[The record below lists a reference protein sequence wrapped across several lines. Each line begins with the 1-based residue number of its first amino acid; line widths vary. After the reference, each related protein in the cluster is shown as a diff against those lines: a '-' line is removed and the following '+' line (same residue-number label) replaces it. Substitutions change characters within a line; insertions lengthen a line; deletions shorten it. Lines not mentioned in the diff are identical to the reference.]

1 MRKILFTG
9 TNKAVLVD
17 YKLGPLQAGYVRVRH
32 LYSLISAGTEK
43 YAIGSMT
50 EKPKNIQP
58 GYCAVGRIEQGGET
72 CGFKKNDIVFTHGT
86 HVDVIDVL
94 AETARKLFIP
104 VDSKFAKQATFLQL
118 GKVAIHGL
126 HRVNIN
132 IGDWIV
138 VFGLGVVGNL
148 TAQLAALNSANR
160 VLAVDPVATRRQIAE
175 NIGIKTLDSK
185 QPDKIDQIKDITGG
199 GANVIVETSG
209 NEEALV
215 KSFKIAAYGAQ
226 ISLVGGHY
234 GIRRL
239 DMKTD
244 FQNKELAI
252 FGARRVDVLA
262 DSTNNDF
269 WTVVKCDEEFYKM
282 IKNGQIDVK
291 PLITHYVKPEDV
303 LQIYNKLIN
312 NDPEIVATIFIWHEE

>member
-1 MRKILFTG
+1 MRKILFSG
-9 TNKAVLVD
+9 TNRVELVD

-32 LYSLISAGTEK
+32 LYSLISAGTE
-43 YAIGSMT
+43 ICMLGGMLG
-50 EKPKNIQP
+50 KPEDIQP
-58 GYCAVGRIEQGGET
+58 GYCAVGRVEQGGET
-72 CGFKKNDIVFTHGT
+72 CGFKKNDIVFTHGP
-86 HVDVIDVL
+86 HADVIDVL
-94 AETARKLFIP
+94 AENARKTFIP
-104 VDSKFAKQATFLQL
+104 VDSRFAKQATFLQL

-148 TAQLAALNSANR
+148 TAQLAALSSANR
-160 VLAVDPVATRRQIAE
+160 VLAIDPVATRRQIVE
-175 NIGIKTLDSK
+175 KYGIKTLDSQ
-185 QPDKIDQIKDITGG
+185 QPDMIDQIKDITGG

-209 NEEALV
+209 NEEALA

-252 FGARRVDVLA
+252 FGARRVDVIT
-262 DSTNNDF
+262 DSTDNDS
-269 WTVVKCDEEFYKM
+269 WTVIKCAKEFYKM
-282 IKNGQIDVK
+282 IENGQIDVES
-291 PLITHYVKPEDV
+291 LITHYVKPEEV
-303 LQIYNKLIN
+303 EQIYNKLIN
-312 NDPEIVATIFIWHEE
+312 NDPEIVASIFIWSEK